1 MARYQG
7 WPTPATIP
15 AVLAAWD
22 VFAILFETGLETAR
36 KEIARSFA
44 SMNHL
49 EQRVSDLSQQLKS
62 VMKVTEEL
70 SFRWLHAESP
80 QS

>member
-1 MARYQG
+1 MQQMTQQVQTLSDQVSAMQ
-7 WPTPATIP
+7 T
-15 AVLAAWD
+15 V
-22 VFAILFETGLETAR
+22 ETGLETAR
-36 KEIARSFA
+36 KEIACSFA

-62 VMKVTEEL
+62 IMKVTEEL